1 MNSSLLRNDMM
12 TKGAILGC
20 VMLVSSIAE
29 TSMFYYKGAAWLF
42 PLTIEILVSMALYVV
57 MLYRFTKHYS
67 KLVLAERMQAPFFT
81 FGEGFLYAMNVSG
94 LAGIVVALGSHI
106 YMHYI
111 VGYENFI
118 DAYVKFYQDALSQV
132 PMPLNTLEQFGEM
145 LEQIRKSEESSIL
158 SNLLT
163 YVSRYIMTG
172 ALVGAVIALITKYTP
187 WNNYTNFNN
196 NGNNPN
202 NEQ

>member
-1 MNSSLLRNDMM
+1 MNTSLLRNDMM

-20 VMLVSSIAE
+20 VMLASSIAE
-29 TSMFYYKGAAWLF
+29 TAMFYYRGAAWLF
-42 PLTIEILVSMALYVV
+42 PLTIEILVSMALYIFL
-57 MLYRFTKHYS
+57 LYSFTKNYS
-67 KLVLAERMQAPFFT
+67 KLVLAERAQAPFFT
-81 FGEGFLYAMNVSG
+81 FGDGFLYAMNVSG
-94 LAGIVVALGSHI
+94 LAGIVVALGSHL

-111 VGYENFI
+111 VGYDNFI

-132 PMPLNTLEQFGEM
+132 PMPVNTLEQFGEM
-145 LEQIRKSEESSIL
+145 LEQIRKNEEPSIL

-172 ALVGAVIALITKYTP
+172 AFVGAIVALITKRTP
-187 WNNYTNFNN
+187 WSNYTNFNN
-196 NGNNPN
+196 NENKPN